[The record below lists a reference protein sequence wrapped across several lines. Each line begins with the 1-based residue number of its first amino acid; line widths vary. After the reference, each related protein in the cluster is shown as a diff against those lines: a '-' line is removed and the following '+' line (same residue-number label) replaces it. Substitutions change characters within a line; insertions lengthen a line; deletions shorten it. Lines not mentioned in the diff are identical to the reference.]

1 MTTHTVRL
9 VLGDQLNQEHS
20 WFRSVDSGV
29 LYVLL
34 ELRQETDYVRHHR
47 QKVLAIFAA
56 MERFAGM
63 LRNDGHRVEHRT
75 LDHPLPGA
83 DLPAMLRGLAT
94 SECAH
99 AIEYQ
104 EPDEYRLHA
113 QLSEAF
119 GAGAA
124 SEHFLYPRDGVAK
137 IFAGKT
143 QRVMETF
150 YRRARVEHGVL
161 LDDAGGPLGGQWNF
175 DADNRERMPLA
186 HALPPAL
193 EFAHDVREIEER
205 LVRHGVQ
212 TIGRA
217 NADALPWPLD
227 RREQLLLLAHC
238 CSALLPNFGRYQ
250 DHLGPQHWAYY
261 HSRLSFGLNTK
272 MLHPLEVIRH
282 NTDKHYLG
290 ELAAQGLS
298 VVPSRYVEPDD
309 RASAKL
315 EAFLSEFT
323 DAAEFV
329 VKPCV
334 GAGSRDAQRYSR
346 AQVLAARAHIER
358 LQSQRRSVLL
368 QPYLANVDD
377 AGETALMYFD
387 GVFSHA
393 IRKGPLL
400 QRDAGPTRALFAPE
414 KITARTPGADELA
427 LAEGVL
433 AALAGGPLAYARVD
447 LIRGPD
453 GAPCLLE
460 LELTEPSL
468 FFAFSEGAAD
478 RFVAVLA
485 RRLGVAA

>member
-1 MTTHTVRL
+1 MRIAL
-9 VLGDQLNQEHS
+9 V
-20 WFRSVDSGV
+20 
-29 LYVLL
+29 
-34 ELRQETDYVRHHR
+34 T
-47 QKVLAIFAA
+47 AIAA
-56 MERFAGM
+56 YA
-63 LRNDGHRVEHRT
+63 
-75 LDHPLPGA
+75 LDEDLQPLQRA
-83 DLPAMLRGLAT
+83 
-94 SECAH
+94 
-99 AIEYQ
+99 
-104 EPDEYRLHA
+104 LHA
-113 QLSEAF
+113 AGIEAPIL
-119 GAGAA
+119 AW
-124 SEHFLYPRDGVAK
+124 
-137 IFAGKT
+137 
-143 QRVMETF
+143 
-150 YRRARVEHGVL
+150 
-161 LDDAGGPLGGQWNF
+161 DDDTVSWSRF
-175 DADNRERMPLA
+175 D
-186 HALPPAL
+186 
-193 EFAHDVREIEER
+193 I
-205 LVRHGVQ
+205 
-212 TIGRA
+212 
-217 NADALPWPLD
+217 
-227 RREQLLLLAHC
+227 
-238 CSALLPNFGRYQ
+238 ALLRSPWDYTNRLAEFLDWAERVSTQ
-250 DHLGPQHWAYY
+250 THL
-261 HSRLSFGLNTK
+261 LN
-272 MLHPLEVIRH
+272 PLEVIRH